1 MGNASTYVSNTRAK
15 EQSNQYSQL
24 ICMGFD
30 ESISLKAATIHPTN
44 INAAITYIASQSS
57 SQTSSANDNNGS
69 KSIDWPLNFPVYI
82 TIGHE
87 AHQTGFTLTKE
98 MYLKWKVVDVLR
110 LLIEKMTEMQYRLMT
125 PDHDQTI
132 SSAKD
137 YTCIYC
143 EKINPQRLD
152 VSMACKSDSITNCK
166 SMQSFTKRL
175 KEYTH
180 SDTNHNIQKVDC
192 TEILNEF
199 HHILMYHAHNDE
211 DFDYIVNQCGGPC
224 ALEQCNTIRRC
235 HGDRSKYQT
244 MTFIEEVLDRMH
256 CHILHGYD
264 MFRFTQEERKE
275 INDSI
280 HGAEDEEESVRLKLL
295 CIISQRKRSRF
306 NALIPQNRFMR
317 DTNKFSSNLGQT
329 AIVKDGDAKVDN
341 GDDCK
346 HNPTSYSFGYN
357 FNYWPRCKHSEHGGK
372 GGWLK
377 DLYVAP
383 KHSSLKEELLNN
395 RISSIDLKTWTDAC
409 NEAEAQTKSHQYKQ
423 TNAQLSLNSGTNDD
437 DPIYYGYRE
446 GDPMEK
452 KHLMAVIVY
461 CGEDEFQMKYSE
473 TYRTYTIEK

>member
-69 KSIDWPLNFPVYI
+69 KSIDWPLNFQR
-82 TIGHE
+82 IGHE
-87 AHQTGFTLTKE
+87 AHQSGFTLTKE

-125 PDHDQTI
+125 PDHDQI
-132 SSAKD
+132 SKSFCD
-137 YTCIYC
+137 YTSDEHTNKCLTEFDTDHIISKGLHIYC

-235 HGDRSKYQT
+235 HGDRSKHQP

-329 AIVKDGDAKVDN
+329 AIVKDRQRR
-341 GDDCK
+341 
-346 HNPTSYSFGYN
+346 
-357 FNYWPRCKHSEHGGK
+357 RCKS
-372 GGWLK
+372 
-377 DLYVAP
+377 
-383 KHSSLKEELLNN
+383 
-395 RISSIDLKTWTDAC
+395 R
-409 NEAEAQTKSHQYKQ
+409 
-423 TNAQLSLNSGTNDD
+423 
-437 DPIYYGYRE
+437 
-446 GDPMEK
+446 
-452 KHLMAVIVY
+452 
-461 CGEDEFQMKYSE
+461 
-473 TYRTYTIEK
+473 